1 MVLYS
6 RHFLWHTVSTT
17 SSSKK
22 LDDFSPWCSRGS
34 DSPWRKS
41 GCGHPPV
48 PLLLQHV
55 SKDESLHT
63 CFSENSN
70 GLVSQQLLLYFTYV
84 SLSHSLQ
91 GRKHM
96 NQAFVQSGSLGLNP
110 RCPRDTHHRSL
121 PDTMPVGDRA
131 HFVPRVVMKNMESH
145 L

>member
-22 LDDFSPWCSRGS
+22 PANFSPWRLRGS

-48 PLLLQHV
+48 PLLLQRA
-55 SKDESLHT
+55 SKNESSHT
-63 CFSENSN
+63 CFSANSN

-84 SLSHSLQ
+84 SFSHSLQ

-96 NQAFVQSGSLGLNP
+96 NRAFVQSGSLHCLTLAAPETRTVADFLTQCLLGKGHTLSP
-110 RCPRDTHHRSL
+110 T
-121 PDTMPVGDRA
+121 
-131 HFVPRVVMKNMESH
+131 
-145 L
+145 

>member
-22 LDDFSPWCSRGS
+22 PADFSPWRWQGS

-48 PLLLQHV
+48 PLLFQHA
-55 SKDESLHT
+55 SKNESSHT

-70 GLVSQQLLLYFTYV
+70 RLVSQQLLLYFTYV
-84 SLSHSLQ
+84 SFSCSLQ
-91 GRKHM
+91 GRKQM
-96 NQAFVQSGSLGLNP
+96 NRAFVKSGSLY
-110 RCPRDTHHRSL
+110 SL
-121 PDTMPVGDRA
+121 TLAAPETRIVAAFLTQHPSGTGHTLSPV
-131 HFVPRVVMKNMESH
+131 
-145 L
+145 